1 MTTGDFLDQHRAALD
16 EKIIRVIYKSKKFA
30 KIVYAVHNV
39 HVTIEVQL
47 KEIPTDTYD
56 WLNESA
62 RFIYGRYNNDANRV
76 EKLYALIAQRWPDSD
91 VIVSELTSDG
101 SGTTTHF
108 STSYLSQVTKV

>member
-1 MTTGDFLDQHRAALD
+1 MTNDDFLDQHRAALD
-16 EKIIRVIYKSKKFA
+16 ERIIRVVHKSKKFA
-30 KIVYAVHNV
+30 KILYAVHNV

-47 KEIPTDTYD
+47 KEIPADTYD
-56 WLNESA
+56 LLNESA
-62 RFIYGRYNNDANRV
+62 RFIYSRYSNDTNRV

-91 VIVSELTSDG
+91 VIVSELTGDG